1 MKKFKELSATGKIFV
16 VILAIAFLPITLVL
30 LSGKSLIKSIKNKK
44 KLQSVFLAFCL
55 LMSMSLAKYI
65 YFNQEDK
72 DTSKPSVENV
82 ETDTITTKNE
92 NNVEEDNTS
101 SNNSDNKEDIANEDI
116 ELPTYKIALIDD
128 SNIANAIRKTIHIVV
143 DGDYTLSQLN
153 TIAEKEA
160 LAYVSKN
167 KVNALAIGFYE
178 NEKNI
183 GKGYDMGR
191 VEYVPYGEWSKAIDV
206 KAGDYSNF
214 KFVNYLQESISSY
227 FTEGTSISEDK
238 GETDVSLVKSDIE
251 DINDGITVNTS
262 KSKGVLTINVVESG
276 EALFPAS
283 EVTISA
289 YTDWCLDN
297 IKSDIKTIDFTVKTN
312 NGTVRALL
320 DTDEIL
326 TDNGRYFDTN
336 YIAENIQ

>member
-1 MKKFKELSATGKIFV
+1 MEKISNMKKFKELSTTGKIFV

-30 LSGKSLIKSIKNKK
+30 LSGKSFINSIKNKK
-44 KLQSVFLAFCL
+44 KLKSVFLAFCL

-101 SNNSDNKEDIANEDI
+101 SNSDNKEDIANEDI

-128 SNIANAIRKTIHIVV
+128 SNIANAIIKTIHIVV

-183 GKGYDMGR
+183 GKGYDM
-191 VEYVPYGEWSKAIDV
+191 
-206 KAGDYSNF
+206 
-214 KFVNYLQESISSY
+214 
-227 FTEGTSISEDK
+227 
-238 GETDVSLVKSDIE
+238 
-251 DINDGITVNTS
+251 
-262 KSKGVLTINVVESG
+262 
-276 EALFPAS
+276 
-283 EVTISA
+283 
-289 YTDWCLDN
+289 
-297 IKSDIKTIDFTVKTN
+297 
-312 NGTVRALL
+312 
-320 DTDEIL
+320 
-326 TDNGRYFDTN
+326 
-336 YIAENIQ
+336 